1 MTRPLPATNDLP
13 STKIKLHK
21 HWNLR
26 PGLALQIEDALKE
39 KFLEIPHPIFD
50 SLARLMMYEVDLY
63 SCYKQANAFDPLRT
77 QVLLREWF
85 PQEVD
90 WDQFF
95 ITMDLLKST
104 RHYFS
109 KQDTPISFIGFT
121 LEDAKALLQLG
132 FSPPSASYLYS
143 TSTWDPPKK
152 QLALHLVTK
161 MDQMRKAQG
170 YTSLI
175 FHAHSQDFPGPSENK
190 FFSQTQPNDN
200 TSMIWP
206 GH

>member
-1 MTRPLPATNDLP
+1 MTQPLPAIEDLP
-13 STKIKLHK
+13 STNIKLQK
-21 HWNLR
+21 YWNLR

-63 SCYKQANAFDPLRT
+63 SCYKEASAFDSFRT

-85 PQEVD
+85 PREGD
-90 WDQFF
+90 WDRFF

-104 RHYFS
+104 RHYHS
-109 KQDTPISFIGFT
+109 KQDTPINFIGFT
-121 LEDAKALLQLG
+121 LEDAKALLQLD
-132 FSPPSASYLYS
+132 FSPPSTSYLYS

-175 FHAHSQDFPGPSENK
+175 FHAHSQDFPGPSE
-190 FFSQTQPNDN
+190 SSEDSSST
-200 TSMIWP
+200 
-206 GH
+206 

>member
-1 MTRPLPATNDLP
+1 MTQPLPATEDLP
-13 STKIKLHK
+13 STNIKLQK

-26 PGLALQIEDALKE
+26 PGLALHIEDALKE

-63 SCYKQANAFDPLRT
+63 SCYKEASAFDPLRT
-77 QVLLREWF
+77 QALLHEWF
-85 PQEVD
+85 PQEGD
-90 WDQFF
+90 WDRLF

-104 RHYFS
+104 HHYFS
-109 KQDTPISFIGFT
+109 KHDTPISFIGFT
-121 LEDAKALLQLG
+121 LEDAKALLQLD
-132 FSPPSASYLYS
+132 FSPPSTSYCF

-152 QLALHLVTK
+152 QLAQHLVTK

-175 FHAHSQDFPGPSENK
+175 FDAHSRDFPGPSEG
-190 FFSQTQPNDN
+190 SEDLSN
-200 TSMIWP
+200 T
-206 GH
+206 